1 MNVRP
6 CRPEDADAVLGLL
19 AGPTPAAPAQRAD
32 FLRIYFDNPWL
43 DPDLPSLVCET
54 QAGIVGFLGVTPRP
68 MRFAGRAVRASVT
81 SNFRVSDAVD
91 PRQRPFVA
99 ARLVRTYMSGAQEL
113 SLADGSTDT
122 SRRIWEAC
130 GGLVAPLYSLD
141 WLLPLRPATA
151 ALALGGVGRR
161 QQSLMVRGAL
171 TAGRLADIALSPV
184 AARLMPRPEGAATT
198 AAVAADAVAGW
209 LPDAVAA
216 PMRPQTDAAAL
227 HWVLDVARRLAV
239 DGSVRGLHVLDEKS
253 QMLGWFYWVRRSA
266 DVAEV
271 LQLVAARGDAD
282 RVLAAAIEEA
292 RRAGAALVRGHAEGN
307 HFQAYRNLSCLL
319 NTGRWMLV
327 HARDPALAMPFRC
340 GEAWFSALDGER
352 WIGSFDGR

>member
-6 CRPEDADAVLGLL
+6 CQPTDADAVLAML
-19 AGPTPAAPAQRAD
+19 AGSATAAAPQRAD
-32 FLRIYFDNPWL
+32 FMRVYFDNPWH
-43 DPDLPSLVCET
+43 DADMPPLVCES
-54 QAGIVGFLGVTPRP
+54 AGAVVGFLGVTPRP
-68 MRFAGRAVRASVT
+68 MRFSGRSVRASVS

-99 ARLVRTYMSGAQEL
+99 ARLVKSYMGGPQEL
-113 SLADGSTDT
+113 SVADGSTDT

-130 GGLVAPLYSLD
+130 GGFVAPLYSLD

-151 ALALGGVGRR
+151 ALTLAGLGRR
-161 QQSLMVRGAL
+161 RDSLAARSAL
-171 TAGRLADIALSPV
+171 TAGRVADVALGPV
-184 AARLMPRPEGAATT
+184 AARLASRPVQTATLTPAAVDTVAAT
-198 AAVAADAVAGW
+198 
-209 LPDAVAA
+209 LPDAIAA
-216 PMRPQTDAAAL
+216 PLRPATDAVAL
-227 HWVLDVARRLAV
+227 HWVLDVARRLAA
-239 DGSVRGLHVLDEKS
+239 DGRVHGRQVQDDKGEL
-253 QMLGWFYWVRRSA
+253 LGWFYWVRRSA

-271 LQLVAARGDAD
+271 LQLVTARGEAD
-282 RVLAAAIEEA
+282 VVLAAAIDEA
-292 RRAGAALVRGHAEGN
+292 RQAGAALVRGHAEGG

-340 GEAWFSALDGER
+340 GDAWFSALDGER